1 MTELTA
7 GALAWAKTLP
17 ASPARAKFVA
27 GAVKAGPKTATKSKS
42 TPDRPKMFVSSD
54 KDKGGFLSKEEFIP
68 HIADKADA
76 PARFV
81 RFDPDKDGRRSKE
94 EFVKEGN

>member
-7 GALAWAKTLP
+7 KALAWAKTLP
-17 ASPARAKFVA
+17 ASPASDQFVA
-27 GAVKAGPKTATKSKS
+27 GANKAGPKTATKSKS
-42 TPDRPKMFVSSD
+42 TLDRSKVFGSRG
-54 KDKGGFLSKEEFIP
+54 KDTDGFLSKEEFIP

-94 EFVKEGN
+94 EFVKAGN

>member
-7 GALAWAKTLP
+7 RTLAWAKTLP

-27 GAVKAGPKTATKSKS
+27 GPIKVGPKTATKSKS
-42 TPDRPKMFVSSD
+42 TLDRPKVFGPRV
-54 KDKGGFLSKEEFIP
+54 KDTNGFLSKEEFIP
-68 HIADKADA
+68 HVADKADA

-94 EFVKEGN
+94 EFVKAGN